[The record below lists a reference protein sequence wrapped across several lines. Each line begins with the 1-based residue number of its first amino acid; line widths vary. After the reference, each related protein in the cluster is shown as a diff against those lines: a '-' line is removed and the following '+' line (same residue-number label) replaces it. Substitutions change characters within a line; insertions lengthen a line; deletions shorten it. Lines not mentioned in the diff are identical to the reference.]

1 MKWTNERALIN
12 DVGKRAEKNGET
24 INPNNQERTEFA
36 ALLMQH
42 QITKAELRALQLALQ
57 IHRRNSGCS

>member
-42 QITKAELRALQLALQ
+42 QITKAELSPD
-57 IHRRNSGCS
+57 NS